1 PVASLYSDV
10 CQIRPDVGGRFMECS
25 IRRPVRDLVAVVA
38 AMTVLSFAGATR
50 GFAQGGSVTADADIR
65 AAVMKQIANLDYGG
79 RRPTVAVAG
88 GVIMLSGTVSSLWLK
103 E

>member
-25 IRRPVRDLVAVVA
+25 IGRPVRDLVAVVA
-38 AMTVLSFAGATR
+38 AMTVLSFAAATR
-50 GFAQGGSVTADADIR
+50 GLAQGGSVTADADIR

-79 RRPTVAVAG
+79 QLATVPAGRRGNRVAG
-88 GVIMLSGTVSSLWLK
+88 TLVSLWL
-103 E
+103 